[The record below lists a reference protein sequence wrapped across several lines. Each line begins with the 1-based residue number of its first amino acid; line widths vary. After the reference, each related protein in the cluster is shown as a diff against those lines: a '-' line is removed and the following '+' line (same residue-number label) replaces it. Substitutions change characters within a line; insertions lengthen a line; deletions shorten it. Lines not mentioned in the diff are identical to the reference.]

1 MSEPKAR
8 SRAGGHFCMSEEVQN
23 PATAHE
29 DEVPTNGPVH
39 AVCETIC
46 NVMALSAEEELGALF
61 INAKKGEELSTAL
74 EEMGH
79 VQPPTPIMTDNST
92 A

>member
-1 MSEPKAR
+1 MSK
-8 SRAGGHFCMSEEVQN
+8 EVQN
-23 PATAHE
+23 LATAHE

-46 NVMALSAEEELGALF
+46 NVMALSAEAELGAFF
-61 INAKKGEELSTAL
+61 INAKKGEELRTGL

-79 VQPPTPIMTDNST
+79 VQPLTPHYDG
-92 A
+92 